1 VAVPLAGALAVLA
14 VLAPAGRPTGAG
26 TGKVVIGGAWVVTAT
41 TLSSAAN
48 PSLVGGLVAYT
59 ATVRPAPSGG
69 TVAFADGSAPITG
82 CAAQPVDPATGTA
95 ACHLTY
101 PGPGPHAITAAYSG
115 DAWHAA
121 SAAAALTQQV
131 AYRVQPLHARAAP
144 GQGGATVSVQLE
156 LLDAGGHNVSAP
168 GIPVT
173 VTGLSPRPPA
183 GTPPARAFTCRIL
196 GWGLG
201 YQLTVP

>member
-1 VAVPLAGALAVLA
+1 MTQRVA
-14 VLAPAGRPTGAG
+14 
-26 TGKVVIGGAWVVTAT
+26 
-41 TLSSAAN
+41 
-48 PSLVGGLVAYT
+48 
-59 ATVRPAPSGG
+59 
-69 TVAFADGSAPITG
+69 
-82 CAAQPVDPATGTA
+82 C
-95 ACHLTY
+95 
-101 PGPGPHAITAAYSG
+101 
-115 DAWHAA
+115 
-121 SAAAALTQQV
+121 
-131 AYRVQPLHARAAP
+131 RVQPLHARAAP

-156 LLDAGGHNVSAP
+156 LLDAGGNNVSAP